1 MASETS
7 PTEVTTMNSK
17 NQQLFISFILA
28 VLVDLTVLGLF
39 NEFWDLV
46 VIATFSVALTASLLL
61 QILLK
66 ITFKIEHRV
75 AAFFNNKSGKG
86 SKVMKF
92 ISLWAILFFS
102 KILIL
107 EAINVAFGDQVLF
120 LGPYHGIVAFVV
132 VIIAILLAEGLI
144 SKIYKML
151 A

>member
-1 MASETS
+1 MTSETS
-7 PTEVTTMNSK
+7 PTGVTAMNSK
-17 NQQLFISFILA
+17 NQQLFINFILA

-39 NEFWDLV
+39 NEFWDSV
-46 VIATFSVALTASLLL
+46 VIASFSIALTTALLL
-61 QILLK
+61 QVLLK

-75 AAFFNNKSGKG
+75 AAYFNNKSGKA
-86 SKVMKF
+86 SKMIKF

-107 EAINVAFGDQVLF
+107 EAINIAFGNQVLF
-120 LGPYHGIVAFVV
+120 LGPYHGIIAFIV
-132 VIIAILLAEGLI
+132 VIIAILLAEGFI

>member
-39 NEFWDLV
+39 NEYWDLV
-46 VIATFSVALTASLLL
+46 VIGTFSVALTASLLL

-75 AAFFNNKSGKG
+75 AAYFNNKSGKA
-86 SKVMKF
+86 SKVIKF

-120 LGPYHGIVAFVV
+120 LGPYHGIVSFVV

>member
-1 MASETS
+1 MASEIS
-7 PTEVTTMNSK
+7 PTEITKIQTK

-39 NEFWDLV
+39 NEFWESV
-46 VIATFSVALTASLLL
+46 VIASFSIALTTALLL
-61 QILLK
+61 QVLLK
-66 ITFKIEHRV
+66 VTFKIEHRV
-75 AAFFNNKSGKG
+75 AAYFNKKTSKT

-107 EAINVAFGDQVLF
+107 EAINKAFGDQVLF
-120 LGPYHGIVAFVV
+120 LGPYHGIIAFVV

-144 SKIYKML
+144 SKVYKML

>member
-7 PTEVTTMNSK
+7 PTEVNTMNSK

-39 NEFWDLV
+39 NEFWESV
-46 VIATFSVALTASLLL
+46 VIASFSIALTTALLL
-61 QILLK
+61 QVLLK

-75 AAFFNNKSGKG
+75 AAYFNNKSGKD

-107 EAINVAFGDQVLF
+107 EAINIAFGNQVLF

-132 VIIAILLAEGLI
+132 VIIAILIAEGII
-144 SKIYKML
+144 SKIYKSL

>member
-1 MASETS
+1 MTSETS

-17 NQQLFISFILA
+17 NQQLFINFILA

-39 NEFWDLV
+39 NEYWELV

-75 AAFFNNKSGKG
+75 SAYFNNKSGKA

>member
-1 MASETS
+1 MTSDVS
-7 PTEVTTMNSK
+7 PTEITIIYSK

-39 NEFWDLV
+39 NEFWDS
-46 VIATFSVALTASLLL
+46 VIIASFSIALTAALLL
-61 QILLK
+61 QVLLK

-75 AAFFNNKSGKG
+75 AAYFNNKSGKG

-92 ISLWAILFFS
+92 ISIWAILFFS

-107 EAINVAFGDQVLF
+107 EAINIAFGDQVLF
-120 LGPYHGIVAFVV
+120 LGPYHGLVAFVV
-132 VIIAILLAEGLI
+132 VIIAILIAEGII
-144 SKIYKML
+144 SKIYKSL

>member
-7 PTEVTTMNSK
+7 PTEVTAMNSK

-39 NEFWDLV
+39 NEFWGSV
-46 VIATFSVALTASLLL
+46 VIASFSIALTASLLL

-75 AAFFNNKSGKG
+75 AAYFNNKTGKV

-107 EAINVAFGDQVLF
+107 EAINIAFGDQVLF

-132 VIIAILLAEGLI
+132 VIIAILLLNTD
-144 SKIYKML
+144 ML
-151 A
+151 NSF

>member
-7 PTEVTTMNSK
+7 PTEVTTINSK

-28 VLVDLTVLGLF
+28 VLVDLTVIGLF
-39 NEFWDLV
+39 NEFWESV
-46 VIATFSVALTASLLL
+46 VITSFSIALTTALLL

-75 AAFFNNKSGKG
+75 AAYFNKKSSKT

-107 EAINVAFGDQVLF
+107 EAINIAFGDQVLF
-120 LGPYHGIVAFVV
+120 LGPYHGIIAFVV

>member
-1 MASETS
+1 MASEVS
-7 PTEVTTMNSK
+7 PTEITKIYSK
-17 NQQLFISFILA
+17 NQQLYISFILA

-39 NEFWDLV
+39 NEFWESV
-46 VIATFSVALTASLLL
+46 VIATFSVALAASLLL

-66 ITFKIEHRV
+66 ITFKLEHRV
-75 AAFFNNKSGKG
+75 ANYFNNKPGKG

-92 ISLWAILFFS
+92 FSIWAILFFS

-132 VIIAILLAEGLI
+132 VIITILIAEGVI
-144 SKIYKML
+144 SKFYKML